1 MIKNIQNNFSGMLD
15 LQGIG
20 NGKCDAFF
28 NVQNNIVTII
38 PLTNECKRH
47 AHILS
52 YNDGSNEKINW
63 LYGFSEDSCSI
74 AFLQKTHLHP
84 SISAPIDMGT
94 SRFRTPIIVK
104 SSTPNGIDLR
114 TFNSIEF
121 RGGIIDVLH
130 SPDLLIDITDA
141 VINFKDFHSFTKTY
155 EVEINKEKFEIMYSI
170 DTDDLMLETGK
181 VPDLRKSIHSI
192 VRFNFD
198 TDKPLCDIEKYY
210 SYALSFFQFC
220 TGRLN
225 VNFEIRLYKT
235 KLSENQKK
243 VTSSPILVKLQD
255 GFDDYAN
262 ETLTIMSVIRFQL
275 LGDKLPLLFKILNE
289 EDTHPYLSFLIKR
302 NKNIGN
308 VLYTDIGDICVAL
321 EREFSF
327 INANR
332 NQENQKYAKKLT
344 EELLDIINKKCD
356 CVCPEAVKKKASN
369 ILNSQ
374 LKNFSP
380 SLKEKINTLYDEFE
394 PYIKSITEQENHDLY
409 GITKFYSNKEFKKKI
424 SQFVDI
430 RNKASHVGIIWND
443 GVEIFIHLKLLI
455 YFCILK
461 RTGYSME
468 ECSCVLS
475 YLFGRYF

>member
-1 MIKNIQNNFSGMLD
+1 M
-15 LQGIG
+15 
-20 NGKCDAFF
+20 
-28 NVQNNIVTII
+28 
-38 PLTNECKRH
+38 P
-47 AHILS
+47 
-52 YNDGSNEKINW
+52 
-63 LYGFSEDSCSI
+63 
-74 AFLQKTHLHP
+74 P
-84 SISAPIDMGT
+84 
-94 SRFRTPIIVK
+94 
-104 SSTPNGIDLR
+104 
-114 TFNSIEF
+114 
-121 RGGIIDVLH
+121 
-130 SPDLLIDITDA
+130 
-141 VINFKDFHSFTKTY
+141 
-155 EVEINKEKFEIMYSI
+155 
-170 DTDDLMLETGK
+170 
-181 VPDLRKSIHSI
+181 
-192 VRFNFD
+192 
-198 TDKPLCDIEKYY
+198 
-210 SYALSFFQFC
+210 
-220 TGRLN
+220 
-225 VNFEIRLYKT
+225 
-235 KLSENQKK
+235 
-243 VTSSPILVKLQD
+243 
-255 GFDDYAN
+255 
-262 ETLTIMSVIRFQL
+262 IRFQL

-332 NQENQKYAKKLT
+332 NQGNQKYAKKLT

-394 PYIKSITEQENHDLY
+394 PYIKSITEQENHVLY

-475 YLFGRYF
+475 YLFGQYF